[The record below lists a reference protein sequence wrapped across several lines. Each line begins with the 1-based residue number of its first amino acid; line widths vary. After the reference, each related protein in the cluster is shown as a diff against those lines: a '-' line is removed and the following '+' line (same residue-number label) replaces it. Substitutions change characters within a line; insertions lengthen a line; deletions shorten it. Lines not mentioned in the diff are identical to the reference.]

1 MEMEVVRPSK
11 NKFVTYGTMF
21 YCHLDKRE
29 GEVLIRTY
37 DGLVSLTNPCNVWSA
52 DSDVIE
58 EWIEQ
63 GELVFL
69 EKGTKVI
76 LTQE

>member
-1 MEMEVVRPSK
+1 MKMEVSRSSE
-11 NKFVTYGTMF
+11 NKFFTYGTMF
-21 YCHLDKRE
+21 YCHLDNYE
-29 GEVLIRTY
+29 GEVLIHTY
-37 DGLVSLTNPCNVWSA
+37 DGLVSLTNPCNVWGI
-52 DSDVIE
+52 DSDVIG